1 MIILNNYIISEAFDS
16 LHYQKLNESMSRQE
30 LMDLVDSAY
39 MKCYQFGLLKDA
51 ERILT
56 LNNASEDDSDPN
68 EGLYKTMSNKDLE
81 NAYNAL
87 KSLLPQITIE
97 QLLNEL
103 RDAVAKINDNAIL
116 DFDSTDDGFVI
127 KTTSG
132 DYEFILKPMELDDNS
147 ISYTDDDFSDY

>member
-1 MIILNNYIISEAFDS
+1 
-16 LHYQKLNESMSRQE
+16 
-30 LMDLVDSAY
+30 
-39 MKCYQFGLLKDA
+39 
-51 ERILT
+51 
-56 LNNASEDDSDPN
+56 
-68 EGLYKTMSNKDLE
+68 MSNKDLE

-103 RDAVAKINDNAIL
+103 RDAVSKINDNAIL

-132 DYEFILKPMELDDNS
+132 DYEFILKPIELDDNS
-147 ISYTDDDFSDY
+147 INYTDDDFSDY